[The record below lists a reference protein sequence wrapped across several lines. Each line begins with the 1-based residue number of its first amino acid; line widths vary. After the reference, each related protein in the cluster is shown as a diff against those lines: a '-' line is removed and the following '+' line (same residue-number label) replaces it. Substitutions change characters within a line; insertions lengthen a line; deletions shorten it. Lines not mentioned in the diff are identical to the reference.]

1 MLDWLSEGK
10 SVKQELIYILKQA
23 GEERM
28 KADQVCSE
36 CLPQNLCRKAVGS
49 VFGISEYWGLSKRR
63 QKDLEKE
70 YPGILIK
77 KTFSR
82 PTTKK

>member
-1 MLDWLSEGK
+1 MSAFLRISVEGQ
-10 SVKQELIYILKQA
+10 S
-23 GEERM
+23 
-28 KADQVCSE
+28 
-36 CLPQNLCRKAVGS
+36 GS

-82 PTTKK
+82 PRTKK